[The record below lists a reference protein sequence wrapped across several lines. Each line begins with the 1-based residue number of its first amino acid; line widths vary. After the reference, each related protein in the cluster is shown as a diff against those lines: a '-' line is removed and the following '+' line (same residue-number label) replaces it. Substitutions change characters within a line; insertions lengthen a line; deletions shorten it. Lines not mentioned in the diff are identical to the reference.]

1 MELAGVVVLKTFFWG
16 GVGWDERLQGA
27 YLAGYMARSQVYPR

>member
-1 MELAGVVVLKTFFWG
+1 MEVAGVGVLKTFFF

-27 YLAGYMARSQVYPR
+27 YLAGYMARTQVYPR